1 MYRKKKIVQIQ
12 ISQIPHQFAQG
23 VLKDQYMLFDN
34 LDEEKT
40 TNLQKTDDPIQ
51 TNDLLSIHIVR
62 GTLEMEVNHETII
75 LKERQIISIMPGSI
89 FKLLQNSP
97 DLIYF
102 GFAIHTDRITKMLRN
117 LRIETSLSERSQCF
131 YKHQGSVQ
139 TLSDSLKIYKLIKD
153 ELALPA
159 YQTLPLVIQRYCEI
173 LTLKDYKLYEES
185 ERAIAT
191 PTNNRQEELFHLFLQ
206 LLEENYLRE
215 RNTGFYA
222 SKLCISP
229 KYLSSIIK
237 EQSGKTCADWIDEY
251 ISFNA
256 RTLLKDSTLSIKQIS
271 DRLGFP
277 SQSVFGR
284 FFKKVNGVSP
294 KVFRNQ
300 QDL

>member
-12 ISQIPHQFAQG
+12 ISQIPHHLTQG

-34 LDEEKT
+34 LEEEKT

-89 FKLLQNSP
+89 FKLLQDSP

-102 GFAIHTDRITKMLRN
+102 GFAIHADRITEMLRN
-117 LRIETSLSERSQCF
+117 LRIEASLSERSQCF
-131 YKHQGSVQ
+131 YKHQGNVQ

-159 YQTLPLVIQRYCEI
+159 YQTQPLVIQRYCEI
-173 LTLKDYKLYEES
+173 LALKDYKLYEES

-191 PTNNRQEELFHLFLQ
+191 PANNRQEELFHLFLQ

-237 EQSGKTCADWIDEY
+237 EQSGKTCADWIGEY

-256 RTLLKDSTLSIKQIS
+256 RGLLKDSTLSIKQIS

>member
-1 MYRKKKIVQIQ
+1 MNRKKKIVQIQ

-23 VLKDQYMLFDN
+23 VLQDQYMLFDN
-34 LDEEKT
+34 LEEQET
-40 TNLQKTDDPIQ
+40 TNLQKTEDPIQ
-51 TNDLLSIHIVR
+51 STDLLSINIVR
-62 GTLEMEVNHETII
+62 GTLEMEVNHEMVV
-75 LKERQIISIMPGSI
+75 LKERQIVSIMPGSI
-89 FKLLQNSP
+89 FKLIRNSP
-97 DLIYF
+97 DLLYF
-102 GFAIHTDRITKMLRN
+102 GFAIHIERITKMLKS

-131 YKHQGSVQ
+131 YKHQGNVQ

-159 YQTLPLVIQRYCEI
+159 YQTQPLVIQRYCEI
-173 LTLKDYKLYEES
+173 LTLKDYNLYEEA
-185 ERAIAT
+185 ERTIAAHN
-191 PTNNRQEELFHLFLQ
+191 NNRQEELLHLFLQ

-222 SKLCISP
+222 SQLCISP

-237 EQSGKTCADWIDEY
+237 EQSGKTCSEWIDEY
-251 ISFNA
+251 VSFNA
-256 RTLLKDSTLSIKQIS
+256 RSLLKDSTLSIKQIS

-294 KVFRNQ
+294 KEFRNR
-300 QDL
+300 QDI

>member
-1 MYRKKKIVQIQ
+1 MNRKKKIVQIQ

-23 VLKDQYMLFDN
+23 VLQDQYMLFDN
-34 LDEEKT
+34 LEEQET
-40 TNLQKTDDPIQ
+40 TNLQKTEDSIQ
-51 TNDLLSIHIVR
+51 STDLLSIHIVR
-62 GTLEMEVNHETII
+62 GTLEMEVNHEMVV
-75 LKERQIISIMPGSI
+75 LKERQIVSIMPGSI
-89 FKLLQNSP
+89 FKLIRNSP
-97 DLIYF
+97 DLLYF
-102 GFAIHTDRITKMLRN
+102 GFAIHIERITKMLKS

-131 YKHQGSVQ
+131 YKHQGNVQ

-159 YQTLPLVIQRYCEI
+159 YQTQPLVIQRYCEI
-173 LTLKDYKLYEES
+173 LTLKDYNLYEEA
-185 ERAIAT
+185 ERTIAAHN
-191 PTNNRQEELFHLFLQ
+191 NNRQEELLHLFLQ

-222 SKLCISP
+222 SQLCISP

-237 EQSGKTCADWIDEY
+237 EQSGKTCSEWIDEY
-251 ISFNA
+251 VSFNA
-256 RTLLKDSTLSIKQIS
+256 RSLLKDSTLSIKQIS

-294 KVFRNQ
+294 KEFRNR
-300 QDL
+300 QDI

>member
-1 MYRKKKIVQIQ
+1 MNRKKKIVQIQ

-23 VLKDQYMLFDN
+23 VLQDQYMLFDN
-34 LDEEKT
+34 LEEQET
-40 TNLQKTDDPIQ
+40 TNLQKTEDSIQ
-51 TNDLLSIHIVR
+51 STDLLSIHIVR
-62 GTLEMEVNHETII
+62 GTLEMEVNHEMVV
-75 LKERQIISIMPGSI
+75 LKERQIVSIMPGSI
-89 FKLLQNSP
+89 FKLIRNSP
-97 DLIYF
+97 DLLYF
-102 GFAIHTDRITKMLRN
+102 GFAIHIERITKMLKS

-131 YKHQGSVQ
+131 YKHQGNVQ

-159 YQTLPLVIQRYCEI
+159 YQTQPLVIQRYCEI
-173 LTLKDYKLYEES
+173 LTVKDYNLYEEA
-185 ERAIAT
+185 ERTIAAHN
-191 PTNNRQEELFHLFLQ
+191 NNRQEELLHLFLQ

-222 SKLCISP
+222 SQLCISP

-237 EQSGKTCADWIDEY
+237 EQSGKTCSEWIDEY
-251 ISFNA
+251 VSFNA
-256 RTLLKDSTLSIKQIS
+256 RSLLKDSTLSIKQIS

-294 KVFRNQ
+294 KEFRNR
-300 QDL
+300 QDI